1 MSESIPHLHPDLHEL
16 VGRTIAERYR
26 VDSLLGVGGMGAVF
40 RAHHLGLK
48 RDVAIKVLHP
58 DLSRDSEISARF
70 DREAHSSSRLD
81 HPNCL
86 QVTDY
91 GSTED
96 GMKFMVM
103 QVLEGGEL
111 SALLGRPMP
120 PARAVEL
127 CVQILRGLEHAHK
140 KGVVHRDIKPENVFI
155 TRDHEG
161 EEILKLVDF
170 GIAKIVDG
178 PVEGTERHKTR
189 AGLVFGTP
197 AYMSPEQAA
206 GVEADERAD
215 IYSVGIILYQMLAGR
230 LPFDHRDPVSLVR
243 MQVSQDPPPLP
254 PNVPPV
260 LAAAVEK
267 MLAKS
272 RDDRFQSAGDAAD
285 TLEQIVPMLESGVID
300 KVELPQIIAAATGPI
315 LTDMQTHL
323 HKVARSRRGAA
334 LGGGLVVLLLAWI
347 AWPSSKNDD
356 DDAPRDE
363 KAVQK
368 EQAEPDPGL
377 IAQVLSAASPR
388 PDEQTIAEIDR
399 LLLANK
405 LDEAEKLL
413 TPLRDTFPGD
423 PVLSWRQGRLLS
435 KRKRKESQALAAYGA
450 AIDGDPMLLEDKDFY
465 SEIYELLRKS
475 KLRDE
480 ALEVALHKMGE
491 HGHKFLLELVND
503 EKKPLGYHDRQR
515 ALEELA
521 RNDDNMALVNEPLNR
536 ALDLLQAKQALT
548 PCTAYRE
555 ALRAVAENPDPYYEP
570 RVKRAPVP
578 DASDVSEASQPGEVA
593 ACEGLTE
600 ARDEVLTQLA
610 ILRGEDPEQEDL
622 EIDLDPAPAA
632 ADPDDA
638 PATQTAKKPA
648 TKKKK
653 TTTAKKSNDCDKP
666 FALFKK
672 GCR

>member
-58 DLSRDSEISARF
+58 DLSRDAEISARF

-127 CVQILRGLEHAHK
+127 SVQILHGLEHAHK

-161 EEILKLVDF
+161 EEILKIVDF
-170 GIAKIVDG
+170 GIAKIVDA
-178 PVEGTERHKTR
+178 PSEGERHKTK

-215 IYSVGIILYQMLAGR
+215 IYSVGIILYQMLSGR
-230 LPFDHRDPVSLVR
+230 LPFDHRDPVALVR

-267 MLAKS
+267 MLAKG
-272 RDDRFQSAGDAAD
+272 RDERFQTAGDAAD

-300 KVELPQIIAAATGPI
+300 KIELPQIIAAATGPI
-315 LTDMQTHL
+315 LTDMQTRL

-347 AWPSSKNDD
+347 AWPSSRDD
-356 DDAPRDE
+356 GPSTDDAS
-363 KAVQK
+363 KTNTSASV
-368 EQAEPDPGL
+368 EPDADL
-377 IAQVLSAASPR
+377 IAQVLGAASSG
-388 PDEQTIAEIDR
+388 PDEQAVAEIDR

-413 TPLRDTFPGD
+413 APLRDLHPNDG
-423 PVLSWRQGRLLS
+423 VLSWRQGRLLS
-435 KRKRKESQALAAYGA
+435 KRKRKEAQALAAYGA
-450 AIDGDPMLLEDKDFY
+450 AIDGDPALLDDKDFY
-465 SEIYELLRKS
+465 SEIYELLRKPR
-475 KLRDE
+475 LRDE
-480 ALEVALHKMGE
+480 ALEIALHKMGE
-491 HGHKFLLELVND
+491 HGHKFLLELVNE
-503 EKKPLGYHDRQR
+503 EKKPMGYNDRQR
-515 ALEELA
+515 ALEELGKSE
-521 RNDDNMALVNEPLNR
+521 DSTALVNQPLNR
-536 ALDLLQAKQALT
+536 ALDILQAKQALA
-548 PCTAYRE
+548 PCEAYRDALKTIAE
-555 ALRAVAENPDPYYEP
+555 APETYYEP

-578 DASDVSEASQPGEVA
+578 SASDQPEGSEPST
-593 ACEGLTE
+593 CEGLDE
-600 ARDEVLTQLA
+600 ARDEVLVLLA
-610 ILRGEDPEQEDL
+610 ALRGEAAEDEDL
-622 EIDLDPAPAA
+622 EIELDPTPAN
-632 ADPDDA
+632 ADSA
-638 PATQTAKKPA
+638 QANKKPA
-648 TKKKK
+648 PKKKK
-653 TTTAKKSNDCDKP
+653 QTASKSKSSDCDKP
-666 FALFKK
+666 FAFLKK

>member
-1 MSESIPHLHPDLHEL
+1 MSDSIPHLHPNLHEL

-40 RAHHLGLK
+40 RAHHLGLR

-58 DLSRDSEISARF
+58 DLSRDTEVSARF

-91 GSTED
+91 GSTDE

-103 QVLEGGEL
+103 QLLEGGEL
-111 SALLGRPMP
+111 TALLGRPLP

-127 CVQILRGLEHAHK
+127 SVQILRGLEHAHK

-178 PVEGTERHKTR
+178 PADVADRHMTK

-215 IYSVGIILYQMLAGR
+215 IYSVGIILYQMLSGR

-254 PNVPPV
+254 ANVPPV

-272 RDDRFQSAGDAAD
+272 RDERFASAENAAE
-285 TLEQIVPMLESGVID
+285 TLEQIGPMLESGVID
-300 KVELPQIIAAATGPI
+300 RVELPQIVAAATGPI
-315 LTDMQTHL
+315 LTNMQTHL
-323 HKVARSRRGAA
+323 HQVARSRRGAA
-334 LGGGLVVLLLAWI
+334 IAGGLVVLLVAWI
-347 AWPSSKNDD
+347 AWPSSK
-356 DDAPRDE
+356 DATPASESESSTAAVEDASDPDLAAQLLAAATPSPGDE
-363 KAVQK
+363 
-368 EQAEPDPGL
+368 
-377 IAQVLSAASPR
+377 VL
-388 PDEQTIAEIDR
+388 AEIDR

-405 LDEAEKLL
+405 LDEAENVLK
-413 TPLRDTFPGD
+413 PLRDAYPKD
-423 PVLSWRQGRLLS
+423 AALSWRQGRLLS
-435 KRKRKESQALAAYGA
+435 KRRRKEPQALAAYGA
-450 AIDGDPMLLEDKDFY
+450 AIDAEPSLLEDKDFY
-465 SEIYELLRKS
+465 SEIYELLRKPR
-475 KLRDE
+475 LRDE
-480 ALEVALHKMGE
+480 ALEIALHKMGE
-491 HGHKFLLELVND
+491 HGHKYLLELVNE

-515 ALEELA
+515 ALEELGKS
-521 RNDDNMALVNEPLNR
+521 DDSAALVNQPLNR

-548 PCTAYRE
+548 PCAAYSS
-555 ALRAVAENPDPYYEP
+555 ALRAIAAEPEPYYEP
-570 RVKRAPVP
+570 RVKGAPVP
-578 DASDVSEASQPGEVA
+578 DASDVTSGDPNADDADDA
-593 ACEGLTE
+593 ATCEGLVE
-600 ARDEVLTQLA
+600 ARDEVLVMLA
-610 ILRGEDPEQEDL
+610 ALRGEAIEEEIEIELDSGPE
-622 EIDLDPAPAA
+622 ASKPAA
-632 ADPDDA
+632 
-638 PATQTAKKPA
+638 
-648 TKKKK
+648 KKKK
-653 TTTAKKSNDCDKP
+653 APTSKSKPKPSECDKP
-666 FALFKK
+666 LAGLLNKK
-672 GCR
+672 CRK